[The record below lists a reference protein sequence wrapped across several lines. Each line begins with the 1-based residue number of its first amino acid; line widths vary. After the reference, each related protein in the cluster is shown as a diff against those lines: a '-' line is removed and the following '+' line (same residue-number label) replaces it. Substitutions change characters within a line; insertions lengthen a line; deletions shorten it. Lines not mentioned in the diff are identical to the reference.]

1 MQTII
6 FYEDLDPTRMAVVAF
21 DESRFLWREN
31 VLKQNLETWLKE
43 VFKSGRIE
51 KAAAFFAVL
60 PETAV
65 GRCMIQVPAQG
76 RPRERRAMA
85 ENALMIVLNERAALL
100 RTVPY
105 EKGQTGQEEWAV
117 SGVKKSVYQS
127 WQGYFGS
134 LSRRIRWL
142 SAVDCM
148 LAFSEVPLED
158 GMHSIEA
165 PLWSAVFAIKNNL
178 VVYGAAAEGRVLT
191 TLQMRVFEETQE
203 LGISSSCTPI
213 DRENGAAF
221 NQGRLAACTFN
232 KTRYAYA
239 GRARTDRTF
248 LALLL
253 GCVVLPGLLWIGLQM
268 RPMPVETNQEEGT
281 TIPAVVIKS
290 QYSTL
295 MEGAYQAKSERIT
308 ILSQE
313 ASANA
318 LAVHGRCSEVL
329 DLADYMRNLHEAD
342 TSLHPLLLDL
352 AKKSEKD
359 RYYYEFVVEIS
370 LEGRETP

>member
-1 MQTII
+1 
-6 FYEDLDPTRMAVVAF
+6 
-21 DESRFLWREN
+21 
-31 VLKQNLETWLKE
+31 
-43 VFKSGRIE
+43 
-51 KAAAFFAVL
+51 
-60 PETAV
+60 
-65 GRCMIQVPAQG
+65 
-76 RPRERRAMA
+76 
-85 ENALMIVLNERAALL
+85 
-100 RTVPY
+100 
-105 EKGQTGQEEWAV
+105 
-117 SGVKKSVYQS
+117 
-127 WQGYFGS
+127 
-134 LSRRIRWL
+134 
-142 SAVDCM
+142 M

-213 DRENGAAF
+213 DRENGAAL
-221 NQGRLAACTFN
+221 NQGRLAAGTFN

-239 GRARTDRTF
+239 GRARTDRTL

-281 TIPAVVIKS
+281 TIPAVVTKS

-313 ASANA
+313 ASADA

>member
-1 MQTII
+1 
-6 FYEDLDPTRMAVVAF
+6 
-21 DESRFLWREN
+21 
-31 VLKQNLETWLKE
+31 
-43 VFKSGRIE
+43 
-51 KAAAFFAVL
+51 
-60 PETAV
+60 
-65 GRCMIQVPAQG
+65 
-76 RPRERRAMA
+76 
-85 ENALMIVLNERAALL
+85 
-100 RTVPY
+100 
-105 EKGQTGQEEWAV
+105 
-117 SGVKKSVYQS
+117 
-127 WQGYFGS
+127 
-134 LSRRIRWL
+134 
-142 SAVDCM
+142 
-148 LAFSEVPLED
+148 
-158 GMHSIEA
+158 
-165 PLWSAVFAIKNNL
+165 
-178 VVYGAAAEGRVLT
+178 
-191 TLQMRVFEETQE
+191 
-203 LGISSSCTPI
+203 
-213 DRENGAAF
+213 
-221 NQGRLAACTFN
+221 
-232 KTRYAYA
+232 
-239 GRARTDRTF
+239 
-248 LALLL
+248 
-253 GCVVLPGLLWIGLQM
+253 M